1 MMERQAV
8 WTAGSHGG
16 PATALAQGAPQQP
29 RTVAAGARRG
39 QVLTTRV
46 GLQMP
51 ELMAYDEWERA
62 GRQLA
67 DVLDSSSWWLG
78 DWLVYGKDHYTD
90 RYQRGIRAVG
100 LSYQTLRNYA
110 WVSRRFP
117 LARRRA
123 GLSFQ
128 HHAELASMPAEEQDR
143 WLERAER
150 QRWTTKQLRSALRAA
165 RRSEQQPPPVAAEE
179 AAQRLD
185 LPGSRLQWWHRAA
198 EQLGVDFEQWV
209 TATLDSAAATALR
222 DPDAPGDHAEHP
234 QDQHRARH
242 AQDPQN
248 ASDASDT
255 QDASEGQDGRVGG
268 LEAVAGVRGVAVR
281 GAAAVSP
288 AVAAAV
294 ASGGAPGVG
303 RGEGRDGAAGGGRA
317 VRVRAV
323 AVSA

>member
-1 MMERQAV
+1 MMERQAAR
-8 WTAGSHGG
+8 TAGSHGG
-16 PATALAQGAPQQP
+16 PATALAQGAPQP
-29 RTVAAGARRG
+29 SRAVGARARRG

-123 GLSFQ
+123 ALSFQ
-128 HHAELASMPAEEQDR
+128 HHAELASLPAEEQDR

-150 QRWTTKQLRSALRAA
+150 QQWTTKQLRGALRAA
-165 RRSEQQPPPVAAEE
+165 RRSEQQPPAVVE
-179 AAQRLD
+179 AGQRLD

-209 TATLDSAAATALR
+209 TATLDSAAATALQ
-222 DPDAPGDHAEHP
+222 DPDAGGE
-234 QDQHRARH
+234 QRE
-242 AQDPQN
+242 
-248 ASDASDT
+248 ASALRD
-255 QDASEGQDGRVGG
+255 
-268 LEAVAGVRGVAVR
+268 AVAVPAP
-281 GAAAVSP
+281 AAGPP
-288 AVAAAV
+288 A
-294 ASGGAPGVG
+294 GGAGAGGAG
-303 RGEGRDGAAGGGRA
+303 RGEGRGGAAGGGRT
-317 VRVRAV
+317 VRAV

>member
-1 MMERQAV
+1 MMEHQAV
-8 WTAGSHGG
+8 RTAAGSHGG

-234 QDQHRARH
+234 Q
-242 AQDPQN
+242 N
-248 ASDASDT
+248 
-255 QDASEGQDGRVGG
+255 GQDKLLRGQGRGT
-268 LEAVAGVRGVAVR
+268 AGIRGIAAR
-281 GAAAVSP
+281 GPVAVSP
-288 AVAAAV
+288 TSALAT
-294 ASGGAPGVG
+294 G
-303 RGEGRDGAAGGGRA
+303 RGEGWDGSSRA
-317 VRVRAV
+317 VG
-323 AVSA
+323 VSA

>member
-1 MMERQAV
+1 MMEHQAGR
-8 WTAGSHGG
+8 TAGSHGG

-29 RTVAAGARRG
+29 RTVAAGTRRG

-165 RRSEQQPPPVAAEE
+165 RRSEQQQPAAAAEE

-234 QDQHRARH
+234 QHAQDAQH
-242 AQDPQN
+242 AQDPQ
-248 ASDASDT
+248 DAP
-255 QDASEGQDGRVGG
+255 EGQDGLVGG
-268 LEAVAGVRGVAVR
+268 LEAVAGVRGVAAR

-288 AVAAAV
+288 AVAP
-294 ASGGAPGVG
+294 GGAPG
-303 RGEGRDGAAGGGRA
+303 EGREGAAGGGRA